1 LQEIQAKTANI
12 NELMEKEN
20 DEQLNTLQDQLAKR
34 KAKKEKL

>member
-12 NELMEKEN
+12 NELMEKET